1 MPAFF
6 AKMREEWLRYA
17 AGGCKGRLRTIKN
30 KNPVWEMPLPPI
42 ARLRVVFP
50 VRDCGEGAT
59 MRVGSL
65 LVLCGLL
72 GLASGAAEA
81 KTQEFEAG
89 SWFGAAQYNDASGAF
104 ELCYISGEYQSRI
117 SVFFQIDYDGG
128 FHIAFEH
135 PDWRLKVGEAYP
147 VMLEVDSALSESYR
161 AVAYTETGVDIG
173 FETAGGLL
181 DILRYGQEMRVRT
194 ERDSF
199 TFLLTGTKAAL
210 TQLQDCYDRNG
221 RMKTAANPAAGGD
234 SSNPFGAPLG
244 KEASSTAA
252 APGDNDTFR
261 HNAVAIFEQIFT
273 DKQLARFKLLHGT
286 DIPNWLRDSDLV
298 WVTGSTYG
306 SLRADLGEVTP
317 AEASSYIAADDAK
330 NCKGEVASA
339 TVNSELKNGHIV
351 RRVAVSC
358 IEDDRAVYTYYS
370 IYPTVDPAGSWIIS
384 HLSMTDR
391 NGAKAAD
398 QAIFDLIDSLLGERS

>member
-1 MPAFF
+1 
-6 AKMREEWLRYA
+6 MREEWLRYA

-30 KNPVWEMPLPPI
+30 KNPFWEMPLSPI
-42 ARLRVVFP
+42 ARLRAFS
-50 VRDCGEGAT
+50 RSGICGEGAT

-89 SWFGAAQYNDASGAF
+89 SWFGAAQYNDASGVF

-117 SVFFQIDYDGG
+117 SVFFQIDYDGQ

-135 PDWRLKVGEAYP
+135 PDWHLTVGEAYP
-147 VMLEVDSALSESYR
+147 VLVEVDSALAESYR
-161 AVAYTETGVDIG
+161 AVAYAETGVDIG
-173 FETAGGLL
+173 FETAGELL
-181 DILRYGQEMRVRT
+181 DILRYGQEMHVRT

-210 TQLQDCYDRNG
+210 KQLQDCYDRNG
-221 RMKTAANPAAGGD
+221 RMQTAANPSAGGD
-234 SSNPFGAPLG
+234 SSNPFGTPLG

-252 APGDNDTFR
+252 ASGDNATFR
-261 HNAVAIFEQIFT
+261 HDAVEIFEQIFA
-273 DKQLARFKLLHGT
+273 DKQLSRFKLLHGA

-298 WVTGSTYG
+298 WMTGSTYG

-317 AEASSYIAADDAK
+317 AEASSYIAADDSK

-339 TVNSELKNGHIV
+339 TVNSELKNGKVV

-358 IEDDRAVYTYYS
+358 IEDDGTVYTYYS
-370 IYPTVDPAGSWIIS
+370 IYQTESPAGTWIIS
-384 HLSMTDR
+384 HLTMKDR
-391 NGAKAAD
+391 GGARAAD
-398 QAIFDLIDSLLGERS
+398 QAIFDLIDSMLGERS